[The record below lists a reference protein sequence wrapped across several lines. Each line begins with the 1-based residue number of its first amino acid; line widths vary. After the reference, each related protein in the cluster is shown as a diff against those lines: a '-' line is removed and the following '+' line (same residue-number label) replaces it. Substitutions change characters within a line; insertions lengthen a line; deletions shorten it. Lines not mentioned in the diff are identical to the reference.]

1 MKVRNAFLI
10 VFIGISFIFAQEH
23 IPFEE
28 WDVDKNAPMS
38 EIVPP
43 YFLPNEEV
51 EEFGGSTDDGWEH
64 KLKVKRGYDNTH
76 YYLSAEAWTKKTG
89 AKPHFLD
96 LWYNVIFNK
105 LQLFNLHEGF
115 RRNPYYYLYPATGGT
130 QWPHRFENDQVVEL
144 RDGDIWKWPK
154 SPLMS
159 WTLRAASG
167 HMGYE
172 PNQPG
177 DNLDVFDVN
186 MGKKYNPDK
195 KVREE

>member
-64 KLKVKRGYDNTH
+64 KLEVRAWRDNQF
-76 YYLSAEAWTKKTG
+76 YYISTQAWTKKTG
-89 AKPHFLD
+89 ARPYFLD
-96 LWYNVIFNK
+96 LWYNVIFNR
-105 LQLFNLHEGF
+105 LQMGSLHTGPI
-115 RRNPYYYLYPATGGT
+115 RRNPYYYLYPLNGNP
-130 QWPHRFENDQVVEL
+130 QWPNMLVNDQEVEL
-144 RDGDIWKWPK
+144 RDGDLWRWPMTPK
-154 SPLMS
+154 MS
-159 WTLRAASG
+159 YTVRVASG
-167 HMGYE
+167 HMGYL
-172 PNQPG
+172 PPVPG
-177 DNLDVFDVN
+177 DYLSVLDVN
-186 MGKKYNPDK
+186 GRGKGYPDK
-195 KVREE
+195 TVRQ